1 MIPFT
6 ASCTFFP
13 KSAEADLKQTAQNFP
28 KLKIISVL
36 LLLSLFI
43 LSSCITLPRED
54 YPPAKS
60 YYYTASDFINYEVQG
75 HGPKNLVFLHGYS
88 VTLRSWEDLRP
99 YFPQDEYTCYFLDL
113 KGHGYSS
120 VPKDNNYSLKDNAD
134 IISQFIQDEVGKD
147 YWLLGASMGGSIAL
161 ATYYSM
167 LTDSLMLPQGLILLS
182 PGLYPENVTLKMEA
196 NRVIPYS
203 AILSGFWRIR
213 PVTNFV
219 ANRVY
224 YQKEIRDKFIMRYLY
239 AFQNP
244 GTAYSLQHTANQ
256 VLDDNVLEALQYYSR
271 IQTPILLISGRDDRI
286 VSPQY
291 IQQFSKTVPNCSYF
305 CLDNCGHCPQEEYPL
320 IVSNY
325 ILNFIQK

>member
-1 MIPFT
+1 MYIF
-6 ASCTFFP
+6 SN
-13 KSAEADLKQTAQNFP
+13 SAEADLKQTSP
-28 KLKIISVL
+28 TPVSIKIGNVL
-36 LLLSLFI
+36 LFLSLFI
-43 LSSCITLPRED
+43 LFSCITLPRED
-54 YPPAKS
+54 YSPARSFYYNKS
-60 YYYTASDFINYEVQG
+60 DYINYEIQG
-75 HGPKNLVFLHGYS
+75 HGPQNLVFLHGYS
-88 VTLRSWEDLRP
+88 VTLRSWEDLRS
-99 YFPQDEYTCYFLDL
+99 YFPENLYTCYFLDL

-134 IISQFIQDEVGKD
+134 IVSQFIQDEVGSD
-147 YWLLGASMGGSIAL
+147 YWLLGSSMGGSIAL
-161 ATYYSM
+161 AAYYSM
-167 LTDSLMLPQGLILLS
+167 STDSLPLPKGLVLIS

-203 AILSGFWRIR
+203 AILSGFWRIK

-224 YQKEIRDKFIMRYLY
+224 YQKDVRDKFIMRYLY

-271 IQTPILLISGRDDRI
+271 IQTPILLISGKNDRI

-291 IQQFSKTVPNCSYF
+291 IQQFSKTVPNCTYF
-305 CLDNCGHCPQEEYPL
+305 RLDNCGHCPQEEYPL
-320 IVSNY
+320 AVSSY
-325 ILNFIQK
+325 ILNFIGK